1 MKQIPTI
8 EVSKRELMTKG
19 QKRQLRE
26 SGILPGSI
34 SSRGE
39 DSVDISVNRNELMK
53 LLSEHGKS
61 GVLQLNLGTTS
72 YNVMVREMQV
82 EPLTYNC
89 IHVNFQHISMDEET
103 KADVPVRVHGS
114 DAISQKGF
122 EFLQQL
128 ESIPVTGLPNDI
140 PSDITVD
147 VSKMEAGDTLFLRD
161 ITLPEGIKTD
171 MEDDRVVFTV
181 SYPRAEEVEEAETDV
196 ASAEVPLVGSEDEK
210 PEE

>member
-8 EVSKRELMTKG
+8 EVTQRETMTKG
-19 QKRQLRE
+19 QKRELRA
-26 SGILPGSI
+26 SGIIPGSI

-61 GVLQLNLGTTS
+61 GVLQLNLGAAS

-103 KADVPVRVHGS
+103 KANVLVRVQGE
-114 DAISQKGF
+114 DAISQKGY
-122 EFLQQL
+122 ESLQQL
-128 ESIPVTGLPNDI
+128 DTLPVTGLPNDI
-140 PSDITVD
+140 PSEITFD
-147 VSKMEAGDTLFLRD
+147 VSHMEAGDTLFLRD

-171 MEDDRVVFTV
+171 MEEDRVVFTV
-181 SYPRAEEVEEAETDV
+181 SYPRAEEVEEEEKEAT
-196 ASAEVPLVGSEDEK
+196 SAEVPLVGSEDEK
-210 PEE
+210 PEA